1 MKSILVPVGGSDSDD
16 AVFATAAAVARP
28 LAAHLN
34 FFHVHIGPGQA
45 AIHTPHAGF
54 ASGSALGGAL
64 KELDTQA
71 RKRSDAAAAHV
82 REFCVRSNIAF
93 RETPDAGESVTTAS
107 FRQEKDNALERIM
120 FRVRHN
126 DLVVVGRAKKP
137 NGLPLDFLDLL
148 LLGCGRPVLI
158 ASTTQPES
166 VTGTIMVCW
175 RESADAA
182 RAVTAAMPLLT
193 KAKRVIFA
201 SVVEDGGKLAD
212 AVKDITAQIAW
223 SGVAAEAK
231 VIPPH
236 GAPLEE
242 LLAATAKEIGADLI
256 VMGAYGHSRIREV
269 LFGGCTR
276 AFITHADRPVL
287 LMH

>member
-1 MKSILVPVGGSDSDD
+1 MKSILVPVGGSDNDE
-16 AVFATAAAVARP
+16 AVFATATAVGRP
-28 LAAHLN
+28 LGAHLN

-45 AIHTPHAGF
+45 AIHTPHADF
-54 ASGSALGGAL
+54 ATGAALGGAL
-64 KELDTQA
+64 KEFDTKA
-71 RKRSDAAAAHV
+71 RQRSEAAALHV
-82 REFCVRSNIAF
+82 REFCLRSDIAF
-93 RETPDAGESVTTAS
+93 RETPEAATSVTAS
-107 FRQEKDNALERIM
+107 FRQEEDNALERIM
-120 FRVRHN
+120 FRARHN
-126 DLVVVGRAKKP
+126 DLVVVGRAKRP
-137 NGLPLDFLDLL
+137 NGLPPDFLDLM

-158 ASTTQPES
+158 ASATPPES

-201 SVVEDGGKLAD
+201 SVVEDGGRLAD
-212 AVKDITAQIAW
+212 AVKEITAQVAW
-223 SGVAAEAK
+223 AGVAAEAK
-231 VIPPH
+231 VIPPQR
-236 GAPLEE
+236 APLQE
-242 LLAATAKEIGADLI
+242 LLAATAKEVQADLI

-276 AFITHADRPVL
+276 AFITYADRPVL